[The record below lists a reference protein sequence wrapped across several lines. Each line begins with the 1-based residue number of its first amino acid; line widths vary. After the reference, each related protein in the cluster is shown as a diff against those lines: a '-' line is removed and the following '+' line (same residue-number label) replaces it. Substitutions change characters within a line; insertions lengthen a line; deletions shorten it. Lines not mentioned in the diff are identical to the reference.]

1 MSLAAFRSPKLAR
14 SDSALIVLVALLL
27 AFGLVM
33 IYSSSVVVAFERYGS
48 NTYFVAR
55 QLLFLFL
62 GVGIWAICS
71 QIRYTFWKERARLL
85 LLVTLLLLLSVFLFG
100 AGRVGGAHR
109 WIEVGNFFIQPSE
122 FAKLTFILYFAW
134 LLERKAERI
143 SEFKYAFF
151 PIAGLVALV
160 ALLIIAEPDLGTTGI
175 FVLIAASMYFVAGA
189 PLRQLL
195 IGASG
200 LLVAFLGLVLTAP
213 YRLARLKVFL
223 QPGVDPEGVGY
234 HLKNALIAIGSGGVF
249 GLGFG
254 QSRQKYLYLPS
265 AHTDSIIAIAA
276 EELGFVRLL
285 LVLLIYLLLVYRAV
299 RIARRAPDEYA
310 KLVSTGIAAWF
321 FFQFFINLSAN
332 LALLPLTGIPLPFI
346 SYGGSSLL
354 ASLAAIGILSN
365 ISKYAVD

>member
-1 MSLAAFRSPKLAR
+1 MSLAAFRSPRLAR

-55 QLLFLFL
+55 QLLFLIL
-62 GVGIWAICS
+62 GVLVWAGVS
-71 QIRYTFWKERARLL
+71 QIRYTFWREKARLL
-85 LLVTLLLLLSVFLFG
+85 LGITVLLLISVFLFG

-143 SEFKYAFF
+143 SEFKFAFL
-151 PIAGLVALV
+151 PISSLVALV
-160 ALLIIAEPDLGTTGI
+160 ALLIMAEPDLGTTGI

-189 PLRQLL
+189 PIKQLM
-195 IGASG
+195 IGGAG
-200 LLVAFLGLVLTAP
+200 LLVAFLGLVAAAP
-213 YRLARLKVFL
+213 YRLSRLKVFF

-234 HLKNALIAIGSGGVF
+234 HLKNALIAIGSGGLF

-276 EELGFVRLL
+276 EELGFLRLL
-285 LVLLIYLLLVYRAV
+285 VVLLVYLLLVYRAV
-299 RIARRAPDEYA
+299 RIARRAPDQYA
-310 KLVSTGIAAWF
+310 KFIAVGIGAWF
-321 FFQFFINLSAN
+321 FFQFFVNFAAN
-332 LALLPLTGIPLPFI
+332 LALLPLTGIPMPFI
-346 SYGGSSLL
+346 SYGGSSLI
-354 ASLAAIGILSN
+354 ASLAAIGVLSN
-365 ISKYAVD
+365 ISKYSVD